1 MTALAGLCRMF
12 GEMINAHS
20 HRRAGH
26 ERLSGQDSAFLSF
39 EKPGRPMHLGALA
52 FFATG
57 SWRGADGGLDT
68 ERMVAMMAERA
79 RVGPALGK
87 RLAKVPVTGWPAWVT
102 ADGVDLA
109 SQFEVTRP
117 AATRDEVRRIAEEA
131 LSNPLDRERPLWR
144 VLIVPGLDGGE
155 AFALVFLAHHALV
168 DGIAGVDLLAQL
180 LDGQGSRRK
189 AGQGRLG
196 VATSP
201 RGMLAAEVV
210 RWMEMPTVVAL
221 KGLGIMTSAQ
231 RMHRVGRRGKAL
243 VRTCV
248 RLLTPGPRTAL
259 RSEDEGGRQLAWF
272 SLEEEP
278 LRYARKRL
286 DGTPNDIVLA
296 AVAEA
301 IGAMGGKDGHLPFRK
316 VRAAVPVSFRT
327 RAQRYDAGN
336 RLGLLL
342 TPLEIRERAAGRR
355 VGRIRRH
362 TELQKRRGDAEGYE
376 VLCELTGWTGLWSQR
391 LLHWLAGTLHSY
403 GVLVTNVPGPSRAY
417 TLGGS
422 EMQEIYP
429 LVPLF
434 GGQAVSVAVIR
445 YQSWL
450 QVGVTSSWANRELVE
465 EFSARLE
472 AAFGELTRAT
482 AESAATEGVPA
493 TGRVP
498 GMATASS

>member
-1 MTALAGLCRMF
+1 MLEGMITA
-12 GEMINAHS
+12 HT
-20 HRRAGH
+20 HRRPGH

-39 EKPGRPMHLGALA
+39 ERPGRPMHLGALA

-57 SWRGADGGLDT
+57 GWREADGGLDT
-68 ERMVAMMAERA
+68 ERMVAVMAGRA
-79 RVGPALGK
+79 RAVPALGK
-87 RLAKVPVTGWPAWVT
+87 RIAKAPVTGWPAWVR
-102 ADGVDLA
+102 ADGNDLA
-109 SQFEVTRP
+109 SQFEVTAP
-117 AATRDEVRRIAEEA
+117 AATREEVRRIAEEA
-131 LSNPLDRERPLWR
+131 LSTPLDRGFPLWR

-168 DGIAGVDLLAQL
+168 DGIAGIDLLAQL
-180 LDGQGSRRK
+180 LDD
-189 AGQGRLG
+189 QGRRTKERRGHLG
-196 VATSP
+196 AATSR

-210 RWMEMPTVVAL
+210 RWVEMPTVVAL
-221 KGLGIMTSAQ
+221 KGLGMMTSAR
-231 RMHRVGRRGKAL
+231 RMRRVGRRGKAL

-272 SLEEEP
+272 SVEEEP

-286 DGTPNDIVLA
+286 NGTPNDIVLA

-327 RAQRYDAGN
+327 RAQRYEAGN

-342 TPLEIRERAAGRR
+342 TPLEIRERAPGRR

-362 TELQKRRGDAEGYE
+362 TELQKQRGDAEGYE
-376 VLCELTGWTGLWSQR
+376 VLCELTGWSGLWSQR

-422 EMQEIYP
+422 ALEEIYP

-445 YQSWL
+445 YQSSL
-450 QVGVTSSWANRELVE
+450 QIGVTSSWGNRERVE

-482 AESAATEGVPA
+482 ADSPAAEGA
-493 TGRVP
+493 LAGGRVP
-498 GMATASS
+498 GVATAGS

>member
-1 MTALAGLCRMF
+1 
-12 GEMINAHS
+12 
-20 HRRAGH
+20 
-26 ERLSGQDSAFLSF
+26 
-39 EKPGRPMHLGALA
+39 MHLGALA
-52 FFATG
+52 FFGTG
-57 SWRGADGGLDT
+57 GWRGADGGLDT
-68 ERMVAMMAERA
+68 DRLVAMMAERA
-79 RVGPALGK
+79 RVAPALGK
-87 RLAKVPVTGWPAWVT
+87 RLAKTPMTGWPAWVS
-102 ADGVDLA
+102 AEKADLA
-109 SQFEVTRP
+109 SQFEITRP
-117 AATRDEVRRIAEEA
+117 AATREEVRRIAEEA
-131 LSNPLDRERPLWR
+131 LSTPLDRERPLWR
-144 VLIVPGLDGGE
+144 VLIVPGLDGGNG
-155 AFALVFLAHHALV
+155 FALVFLAHHALV

-180 LDGQGSRRK
+180 LDGRGGRTARRR
-189 AGQGRLG
+189 GHLG
-196 VATSP
+196 VATPP

-210 RWMEMPTVVAL
+210 RWVEMPTVVAL
-221 KGLGIMTSAQ
+221 KGLGILTSAR
-231 RMHRVGRRGKAL
+231 RMRRLVRRSKAL
-243 VRTCV
+243 VRTCI
-248 RLLTPGPRTAL
+248 RLLTPGPRTTL
-259 RSEDEGGRQLAWF
+259 RSEDEGGRHLAWF
-272 SLEEEP
+272 SMEEEP

-286 DGTPNDIVLA
+286 NGTPNDIVLA

-342 TPLEIRERAAGRR
+342 TPLEIRERAPGRR
-355 VGRIRRH
+355 VGRIRGH

-376 VLCELTGWTGLWSQR
+376 VLCELTGWTGIWSQR

-422 EMQEIYP
+422 ELQEIYP

-445 YQSWL
+445 YRSAL
-450 QVGVTSSWANRELVE
+450 QVGVTSSWADRKLVE

-482 AESAATEGVPA
+482 AESPAAEGA
-493 TGRVP
+493 RVAGAAP
-498 GMATASS
+498 GTAIAGS

>member
-1 MTALAGLCRMF
+1 MNDTHA
-12 GEMINAHS
+12 
-20 HRRAGH
+20 HRRPGH

-39 EKPGRPMHLGALA
+39 EKPGRPMHLGAVA
-52 FFATG
+52 FFGTEG
-57 SWRGADGGLDT
+57 WRGADGRLDT
-68 ERMVAMMAERA
+68 ERMVALMAERA
-79 RVGPALGK
+79 RLAPVFGK
-87 RLAKVPVTGWPAWVT
+87 RLARVPVTGWPAWVS
-102 ADGVDLA
+102 AGRFDFA
-109 SQFEVTRP
+109 SQFEVTPP
-117 AATRDEVRRIAEEA
+117 AATREDVRRITEEA
-131 LSNPLDRERPLWR
+131 LSTPLDRERPLWR

-168 DGIAGVDLLAQL
+168 DGIAGVDLMAQL
-180 LDGQGSRRK
+180 LDGRGGRTPNRR
-189 AGQGRLG
+189 GRLG
-196 VATSP
+196 VATPP
-201 RGMLAAEVV
+201 RRMLAAEVV
-210 RWMEMPTVVAL
+210 RWVEMPTVVAL
-221 KGLGIMTSAQ
+221 KGLGIVTSAR
-231 RMHRVGRRGKAL
+231 RMRRLGRRSKAL
-243 VRTCV
+243 LRTCV

-259 RSEDEGGRQLAWF
+259 RSEDEGGRRLAWF
-272 SLEEEP
+272 SVEEEP

-342 TPLEIRERAAGRR
+342 TPLEIRERAPGRR
-355 VGRIRRH
+355 VGRIRGH

-422 EMQEIYP
+422 EMREMYP

-434 GGQAVSVAVIR
+434 GGQAVSVAVVR
-445 YQSWL
+445 YQSSL
-450 QVGVTSSWANRELVE
+450 QVGVTSSWGDRGLVE
-465 EFSARLE
+465 EFAARLE

-482 AESAATEGVPA
+482 AEIPAPERVRAGGRAAGT
-493 TGRVP
+493 
-498 GMATASS
+498 ATAGS

>member
-1 MTALAGLCRMF
+1 MLEG
-12 GEMINAHS
+12 MINAHTQ
-20 HRRAGH
+20 RRPGH
-26 ERLSGQDSAFLSF
+26 ERLSGQDTAFLSF

-57 SWRGADGGLDT
+57 SWRCADGGLDT
-68 ERMVAMMAERA
+68 ERLVAMMAERA
-79 RVGPALGK
+79 RVAPALGK
-87 RLAKVPVTGWPAWVT
+87 RLAKAPVTGWPAWVR
-102 ADGVDLA
+102 ADGNDLA
-109 SQFEVTRP
+109 SQFEVTAP
-117 AATRDEVRRIAEEA
+117 AATREEVRRIAEVA
-131 LSNPLDRERPLWR
+131 LSTPLDRGRPLWR

-180 LDGQGSRRK
+180 LDGRGSRTPDRR
-189 AGQGRLG
+189 GHLG
-196 VATSP
+196 VATSA
-201 RGMLAAEVV
+201 RGILAAEVV
-210 RWMEMPTVVAL
+210 RWVEMPTVVAL
-221 KGLGIMTSAQ
+221 KGFAVLTSAR
-231 RMHRVGRRGKAL
+231 RMRRLGRRSKAL
-243 VRTCV
+243 VRTCA

-286 DGTPNDIVLA
+286 NGTPNDIVLA

-327 RAQRYDAGN
+327 RAQRYDVGN

-342 TPLEIRERAAGRR
+342 TPLEIRERAPGRR

-362 TELQKRRGDAEGYE
+362 TELQKQRGDAEGYE

-417 TLGGS
+417 TLGGT
-422 EMQEIYP
+422 ELQEIYP

-445 YQSWL
+445 YQSSL
-450 QVGVTSSWANRELVE
+450 QVGVTSSWAGRELVE

-482 AESAATEGVPA
+482 AESPAAEAV
-493 TGRVP
+493 RVP
-498 GMATASS
+498 GRTPGTVIAGS

>member
-1 MTALAGLCRMF
+1 MLEG
-12 GEMINAHS
+12 MITAHS
-20 HRRAGH
+20 RSRPGH
-26 ERLSGQDSAFLSF
+26 ERLSGQDTAFLSF

-52 FFATG
+52 FVTSG
-57 SWRGADGGLDT
+57 SWRNADGGLDA
-68 ERMVAMMAERA
+68 ERMVAVMAERA
-79 RVGPALGK
+79 HAVPALGK
-87 RLAKVPVTGWPAWVT
+87 RLAKAPVTGWPAWVR

-109 SQFEVTRP
+109 SQFEVTSP
-117 AATRDEVRRIAEEA
+117 AATREEVRRIAEEA
-131 LSNPLDRERPLWR
+131 LSTPLDRKLPLWR

-180 LDGQGSRRK
+180 LDQPNRR
-189 AGQGRLG
+189 ARTAQGRLG
-196 VATSP
+196 VATA
-201 RGMLAAEVV
+201 RREMLAAEVV
-210 RWMEMPTVVAL
+210 RWVEMPTVVAL
-221 KGLGIMTSAQ
+221 KGLGMMTSAR
-231 RMHRVGRRGKAL
+231 RMRRVGRRGKAL

-259 RSEDEGGRQLAWF
+259 RSGDEGGRQLSWF
-272 SLEEEP
+272 SVEEEP
-278 LRYARKRL
+278 LRDARKRL

-301 IGAMGGKDGHLPFRK
+301 IGSMGGKDGHVPFRK

-327 RAQRYDAGN
+327 RAQRYEAGN

-342 TPLEIRERAAGRR
+342 TPLEIRERATGRR
-355 VGRIRRH
+355 VGRIRQH
-362 TELQKRRGDAEGYE
+362 TELQKQRGDAEGYE
-376 VLCELTGWTGLWSQR
+376 VLCELTGWMGLWSQR

-403 GVLVTNVPGPSRAY
+403 GVLVTNVPGPTRAY

-445 YQSWL
+445 YRSWL
-450 QVGVTSSWANRELVE
+450 QVGVTSSWGNRELVE

-472 AAFGELTRAT
+472 AAFDELPRAT
-482 AESAATEGVPA
+482 ADCPASEGASTP
-493 TGRVP
+493 GRIP
-498 GMATASS
+498 GIATARS

>member
-1 MTALAGLCRMF
+1 MF
-12 GEMINAHS
+12 EEMNNVHA
-20 HRRAGH
+20 HRRPGH

-39 EKPGRPMHLGALA
+39 ERSGRPMHLGALA

-57 SWRGADGGLDT
+57 GWRDADGGLDT
-68 ERMVAMMAERA
+68 DRMVAVMAERA
-79 RVGPALGK
+79 RVAPALGK
-87 RLAKVPVTGWPAWVT
+87 RLAKVPVTGWPAWVR
-102 ADGVDLA
+102 ADGDNPA
-109 SQFEVTRP
+109 WQFEVTAP
-117 AATRDEVRRIAEEA
+117 AATREEVRRIAEEA
-131 LSNPLDRERPLWR
+131 LSTPLDREHPLWR
-144 VLIVPGLDGGE
+144 VLIVPGLDGGD

-168 DGIAGVDLLAQL
+168 DGIAGIDLLAQL
-180 LDGQGSRRK
+180 LDGPGGRTPSR
-189 AGQGRLG
+189 GGHLG
-196 VATSP
+196 VGTSQ

-210 RWMEMPTVVAL
+210 RWVEMPTVVAL
-221 KGLGIMTSAQ
+221 KGFGMLTSA
-231 RMHRVGRRGKAL
+231 RRIRRVGRRGKAL

-259 RSEDEGGRQLAWF
+259 RSGDEGGRQLAWF
-272 SLEEEP
+272 SVEEEP

-286 DGTPNDIVLA
+286 NGTPNDIVLA

-342 TPLEIRERAAGRR
+342 TPLEIRERAPGRR

-362 TELQKRRGDAEGYE
+362 TELQKQRGDAEGYE

-445 YQSWL
+445 YQSSL
-450 QVGVTSSWANRELVE
+450 QIGVTASWGNREMVE

-482 AESAATEGVPA
+482 ADSPVAEGA
-493 TGRVP
+493 YAGDRLP
-498 GMATASS
+498 GVATAGS